1 MKKKLLS
8 VFLAFCMICS
18 FLPATALAATPA
30 DNEIK
35 LELVKDSITF
45 SGKDVLRVDFYAKS
59 GTDKPDNQAIYLK
72 VDAAKLDIINVNS
85 GNPAKDA
92 VLATFDVDRSSVLV
106 KNPYVY
112 YDDVL
117 ESNVNSEQIVYA
129 RKVGDVLYLQWK
141 VTEKG
146 NPPAFADFTRTSSI
160 FFGLKGDITFD
171 KLPKDIIKLA
181 TVAEDETVTAQSNS
195 ISVTVNGS
203 TTMMYGSKDA
213 SLDTLTVDLNNLFVA
228 GDGVTFAEPAKPELK
243 GSVTIDNTNPKFDDT
258 LTAQTGSLDFNGA
271 ATGGTLTYQWYRGTE
286 KIDGADKATY
296 TTAAADMNHPIKVE
310 VMNSNNSK
318 SVFSKETNKVAKAA
332 GPAAPAS
339 LAEVSKTD
347 TTITVTSNAAW
358 EYSIDGGGKW
368 QKSNVFTGLTAST
381 TYDKI
386 VARVKTTDT
395 HEASAACAAIS
406 VTTAKGSA
414 DSGLQATLKNSHTPY
429 TGTYDGTAHPAC
441 SSIATLPAGW
451 TATYSRTETGPYGST
466 IPTVTNV
473 ADSGKIYVKFSN
485 ASYADVIAK
494 YDVMVSE
501 ASLTIT
507 ANGRTIT
514 YGDAPANSGVT
525 YDGFVNSETATVL
538 TGTLGYDYDYTQY
551 GNVGEY
557 TITPKGYISDNY
569 DITYKTGKL
578 TVQPKEVSL
587 TWNNHTSRVWGDGKT
602 VTATATGMVNSDAIS
617 VTVTG
622 GNETA
627 VGNHTATAANLT
639 GEKNGN
645 YKLPTAKTQAYT
657 IGKATATG
665 TFTANFDVFYSDT
678 AAKTVTVNDFTGLPS
693 GIENAN
699 FKGTAGTKTD
709 TNNIIDSYANDSF
722 TLKSGLTTAS
732 DGHTASWTVT
742 IESDNYNDI
751 TATVTVKVI
760 NKTDANVTIT
770 GAPTNKT
777 YGDAEFTLTAA
788 AANPGTGTGTWNWSS
803 SDSSVLSVTG
813 TGTTATV
820 KILKAGSASISA
832 KFESDTTVDTETTA
846 TITVDKA
853 TITVAAKDQSIYVNG
868 TAPDLTSP
876 VKDTHYTVTGLVDG
890 DTLGGTITMKYQK
903 SSTTATPDVT
913 KAGTYDIVISGVT
926 EPTGGNYNA
935 IVFKTATLTI
945 SNPSYSSGGSYTPT
959 YAITV
964 DKTANGTV
972 TAAPGAAKAGDTVTL
987 TATPDKGYELD
998 TIKALDKDGKELKL
1012 TNQGNGKYT
1021 FTMPAGKV
1029 TVKAAFEDSNLVKFD
1044 DVSKGDYCYEAV
1056 KWAVKNGITSG
1067 IGNNRFGPNDPCTR
1081 GQIVTFLWRAAG
1093 SPEPK
1098 SMSSFTDVP
1107 ADSYYAKAVAWAVEK
1122 GITSGS
1128 GDGKFSPEDPCTRA
1142 QSVTFLYRA
1151 AGSPAVSGSAEFSD
1165 VASDTYYAAA
1175 VAWAAKNGI
1184 TSGTGGGQFGSDDEC
1199 SRGHIVTFLFNAYG
1213 K

>member
-30 DNEIK
+30 DNQIK
-35 LELVKDSITF
+35 LELVKDRTTF
-45 SGKDVLRVDFYAKS
+45 SGKDVLRVDFKYKS

-112 YDDVL
+112 YDDAL
-117 ESNVNSEQIVYA
+117 EANVNSEQIVYA

-146 NPPAFADFTRTSSI
+146 TPPAFADFTCISSI
-160 FFGLKGDITFD
+160 FFGLKDGITFD
-171 KLPKDIIKLA
+171 QLPKDIIKLA
-181 TVAEDETVTAQSNS
+181 TVAEDSTVTAQTNS
-195 ISVTVNGS
+195 IAVTVNGS
-203 TTMMYGSKDA
+203 TTMMYGSKDT
-213 SLDTLTVDLNNLFVA
+213 SLNTLTVDLDKLFVP
-228 GDGVTFAEPAKPELK
+228 GEGVTFAEPAKPELK
-243 GSVTIDNTNPKFDDT
+243 GSVTIDKTSPKFNDK

-271 ATGGTLTYQWYRGTE
+271 ASGTLTYQWYRGTE
-286 KIDGADKATY
+286 KIIGADKATY
-296 TTAAADMNHPIKVE
+296 TTVDADVNNPIKVE

-318 SVFSKETNKVAKAA
+318 SVFSKETNKVAKADA
-332 GPAAPAS
+332 AAPS
-339 LAEVSKTD
+339 GLAEVSKTD
-347 TTITVTSNAAW
+347 TTITVTANAAW
-358 EYSIDGGGKW
+358 EYSIDNGSSW
-368 QKSNVFTGLTAST
+368 QDSNVFDGLTANT
-381 TYDKI
+381 TYSQI
-386 VARVKTTDT
+386 VARVKVTDT
-395 HEASAACAAIS
+395 HNASPACTAIS
-406 VTTAKGSA
+406 VTTAKGGA
-414 DSGLQATLKNSHTPY
+414 DDTLKGQLKATHTPY
-429 TGTYDGTAHPAC
+429 TGTYDGKAHPAFTADM
-441 SSIATLPAGW
+441 SSMTGW
-451 TATYSRTETGPYGST
+451 TATYSRTETGPYNT
-466 IPTVTNV
+466 TMPQVTNV
-473 ADSGKIYVKFSN
+473 ADSGTIYVKFAN
-485 ASYADVIAK
+485 TSYADVIVE
-494 YDVMVSE
+494 YDVAVSK
-501 ASLTIT
+501 APLTVT
-507 ANGRTIT
+507 AKPHTIT
-514 YGDAPANSGVT
+514 YGDAPANNGVNIT
-525 YDGFVNSETATVL
+525 GFVNSETDTVL

-557 TITPKGYISDNY
+557 TITPKGYTSTNY
-569 DITYKTGKL
+569 DITYKNGKL
-578 TVQPKEVSL
+578 TVGQKEVSL
-587 TWNNHTSRVWGDGKT
+587 TWNNHTGRVWGDGKT

-622 GNETA
+622 GDATA
-627 VGNHTATAANLT
+627 VGNHTATAAGLT
-639 GEKNGN
+639 GEKAGN

-657 IGKATATG
+657 IGKATVTG

-678 AAKTVTVNDFTGLPS
+678 AAKTVAVNDFTGLPS
-693 GIENAN
+693 GIENAK
-699 FKGTAGTKTD
+699 FKGTAGSMTG
-709 TNNIIDSYANDSF
+709 TNSIIEAYTNESF
-722 TLKSGLTTAS
+722 TLKSGLVAA
-732 DGHTASWTVT
+732 DKDKTASWTVT
-742 IESDNYNDI
+742 IESDNYDDI
-751 TATVTVKVI
+751 TATVNVKVI
-760 NKTDANVTIT
+760 DKTDANVTIT

-777 YGDAEFTLTAA
+777 YGDADFTLTASA
-788 AANPGTGTGTWNWSS
+788 ADVGTGTGTWTWTS
-803 SDSSVLSVTG
+803 SDPSVLKVTG
-813 TGTTATV
+813 SDATATV
-820 KILKAGSASISA
+820 KILKAGAATISA
-832 KFESDTTVDTETTA
+832 KFESGTTVDTKTTA
-846 TITVDKA
+846 TITVGKA

-868 TAPDLTSP
+868 TAPDLSAP
-876 VKDTHYTVTGLVDG
+876 VENTHYTVTGLVG
-890 DTLGGTITMKYQK
+890 SDTLVGTITMKYQK
-903 SSTTATPDVT
+903 SGTAATPDVT

-945 SNPSYSSGGSYTPT
+945 SNPSYSGGGSYTPT

-964 DKTANGTV
+964 DKAANGTV
-972 TAAPGAAKAGDTVTL
+972 TAAPGTAKTGDTVTL

-1012 TNQGNGKYT
+1012 TDQGNGKYT

-1098 SMSSFTDVP
+1098 SMSSFSDVP

-1122 GITSGS
+1122 GITSGT

-1151 AGSPAVSGSAEFSD
+1151 AGSPAVIGSAEFSD
-1165 VASDTYYAAA
+1165 VESDTYYAAA